1 MEVIVV
7 KRNYD
12 YSKLRGRIIEKLGSI
27 QKYAELL
34 GISDSS
40 LVSKLDN
47 RIPFSQDEILKSIDS
62 DLLDL
67 DISDIPIYFF
77 TKKVANIPTKVGR

>member
-1 MEVIVV
+1 M

-40 LVSKLDN
+40 LADKLDN

-62 DLLDL
+62 DLLNL

-77 TKKVANIPTKVGR
+77 TKKVVNIPTNAGR